1 MKNLIKML
9 RIVAQP
15 ARRQKLLY
23 VFHCLQFYGH
33 REKLKVI
40 GRENDLEKLNMTALR
55 IACKDV
61 AVAYS
66 P

>member
-1 MKNLIKML
+1 MKNIIKMV
-9 RIVAQP
+9 RVVAQP

-23 VFHCLQFYGH
+23 VFHCLQFCGH